1 MSIPVG
7 TKFIGISPNVN
18 TAERKS
24 AQANSPSE
32 VYTIED
38 IKDGGVPDSRTITI
52 NGTTSDLT
60 ANRTYTVTDANLS
73 TSDITTNNVS
83 TSKHGFAPKA
93 PNDIGQFLSGD
104 GTWRTINT
112 GITVGTTAVTSGTD
126 GRVFFQAGGV
136 VQQDAAFNWDNTNKR
151 LGVGANATSPSSV
164 IFVRSNTS
172 TAHDVL
178 QLSNGFYG
186 NSIFRVR
193 DNATASDSTIGSVF
207 VNARIYGGNNTIKG
221 TEFDLGGYGLG
232 ASYGENAGNS
242 VWLTNQGNN
251 GDGSGTA
258 VIAVNS
264 NFYFN
269 FQTTKRIKFEA
280 VTGNFG
286 IGNVGTLGARL
297 DVRAQGALS
306 TDIAFRVRNSADT
319 ANLASI
325 NGVGDIA
332 LGLGATGVTVSSYPF
347 ISIGSS
353 AKASQFGL
361 SIGTNAGINQDNGDR
376 RNIYIGADCAS
387 SGTNRTAYANIGIG
401 NRALLAINSGQF
413 NIAIGLGASPGE
425 GAGEAI
431 STGNEN
437 VIVGVG
443 AGASITTGNVNTA
456 IGRYAGSQNVSG
468 SSNTQ
473 IGYAVDQA
481 NAQNKSHITAIGM
494 RLRSSHNGVIMLG
507 SSGNTGT
514 VAPSIV
520 DDAAQ
525 FHFRSD
531 LQSLF
536 FNKNTNVVLKSNS
549 ALTSGTHFEAAAT
562 NTLTIHNGTAP
573 ITTIANA
580 GQLYVEGG
588 ALKFRGG
595 SGTIT
600 TIAVA

>member
-1 MSIPVG
+1 MSIPAG
-7 TKFIGISPNVN
+7 TKFIGIAADVD
-18 TAERKS
+18 TYERKS
-24 AQANSPSE
+24 AQANSPSN
-32 VYTIED
+32 VYTIEE
-38 IKDGGVPDSRTITI
+38 IVDGSVPDSRSITI
-52 NGTTSDLT
+52 NGTTQDLS
-60 ANRTYTVTDANLS
+60 ADRTYSITDANLS

-83 TSKHGFAPKA
+83 IAKHGFAPKA
-93 PNDIGQFLSGD
+93 PNDISQFLSGD

-112 GITVGTTAVTSGTD
+112 GITVGTTAVTSGTN

-136 VQQDAAFNWDNTNKR
+136 VQQDGAFNWDNTNKR
-151 LGVGANATSPSSV
+151 LGIGANATSPSSV

-319 ANLASI
+319 QNIVEVDGDGGVILGLNASI
-325 NGVGDIA
+325 KRNSGYIGIA
-332 LGLGATGVTVSSYPF
+332 IGNDTKGSAFGC
-347 ISIGSS
+347 SIGYGAGKNQDATERRNVYIGAEVAFS
-353 AKASQFGL
+353 
-361 SIGTNAGINQDNGDR
+361 GTNATGQ
-376 RNIYIGADCAS
+376 Y
-387 SGTNRTAYANIGIG
+387 NIGIG
-401 NRALLAINSGQF
+401 NSALYRVSSGSNNVSIGNESSFFTTTGGSNTSIGYSSNYSVSTGLANTSVGVY
-413 NIAIGLGASPGE
+413 SGE
-425 GAGEAI
+425 GNA
-431 STGNEN
+431 TG
-437 VIVGVG
+437 G
-443 AGASITTGNVNTA
+443 
-456 IGRYAGSQNVSG
+456 Y
-468 SSNTQ
+468 NTQ
-473 IGYAVDQA
+473 IGYAVGQA
-481 NAQNKSHITAIGM
+481 ASQNKSFNTQIGM
-494 RLRSSHNGVIMLG
+494 RLRSSHNGTIMIG
-507 SSGNTGT
+507 SSGADGT
-514 VAPSIV
+514 TISSIA

-525 FHFRSD
+525 FHFRSAD
-531 LQSLF
+531 QSFF

-549 ALTSGTHFEAAAT
+549 ALTSGTDFEAAAT
-562 NTLTIHNGTAP
+562 NTITIHNGTAP
-573 ITTIANA
+573 TVTLANG

-588 ALKFRGG
+588 ALKYRGT
-595 SGTIT
+595 SGTISV
-600 TIAVA
+600 IAPA